1 MAAKRASAKPRLD
14 EITLLDPVDLVC
26 VNIRGQSDDQ
36 KLPEWTG
43 DSWANCIKTEVC
55 PEVDIQSN
63 TGRAVCSLPLGID
76 VIFGVASGS
85 AKSNHEINIPVAT
98 MLTGADGTKF
108 PVILTVWRC
117 GPAPETNATD
127 MLFEKQDSYDG
138 VLLTLPQYWIV
149 PDKDFVPRKHH
160 TTLFKGQPWDRF
172 FNRFGAV
179 LSSEVYFCT
188 KQNRV
193 LKDPEVMLLVKFK
206 DKASAKKCAH
216 TFQNRY
222 VNQFKSTFLP
232 GCRAV
237 NSDLFKQ
244 RCDGGGGFPVDGYVA
259 GMPFE
264 HPHSMLD
271 YLFEVMKLFGSENN
285 LTGQAIEVVS
295 AIIRLHSIAMET
307 LVDSED
313 WKVKLPQ
320 EGQGR
325 PQVTI
330 NKQGNGTDIDPS
342 QCIERLEQHW
352 PESPVWKPP
361 VVKAAPPPPPP
372 GGGQQGTPMHNSQG
386 QMMGNQM
393 MGNQMGGNMMGN
405 QMMGNN
411 MMGNQMGGN
420 MMWNNQMGMRPNG
433 GLAKNHSL
441 NNYIVDGISSIF
453 RYPHGVIF

>member
-1 MAAKRASAKPRLD
+1 MASKRASTKRAD
-14 EITLLDPVDLVC
+14 EITLLDPVDLLC
-26 VNIRGQSDDQ
+26 VNIRSQDDMQS
-36 KLPEWTG
+36 LPEWTG
-43 DSWANCIKTEVC
+43 DSWAECVRGEVC
-55 PEVDIQSN
+55 SDATIQPG

-76 VIFGVASGS
+76 VMFGVAAGT
-85 AKSNHEINIPVAT
+85 AKTSHEMNIPVAT
-98 MLTGADGTKF
+98 MLTGADGSKF

-117 GPAPETNATD
+117 GSAPETNATG
-127 MLFEKQDSYDG
+127 MLFDQQDSYDG

-172 FNRFGAV
+172 FNRFGSV

-188 KQNRV
+188 KQKRV

-206 DKASAKKCAH
+206 DKASAKKCADA
-216 TFQNRY
+216 FQNRY
-222 VNQFKSTFLP
+222 VNQFKQMFLP

-237 NSDLFKQ
+237 NSDLFKS

-271 YLFEVMKLFGSENN
+271 YLFEVMKQFGDEKQLS
-285 LTGQAIEVVS
+285 GQCLEVVS
-295 AIIRLHSIAMET
+295 CIIRLHSTAMET
-307 LVDSED
+307 LTDAEE
-313 WKVKLPQ
+313 WKVKLPA

-330 NKQGNGTDIDPS
+330 NKGGAGTDMDPS

-361 VVKAAPPPPPP
+361 VVNKPPPAPPPGGQGGPPPPP
-372 GGGQQGTPMHNSQG
+372 GGQMMGGPG
-386 QMMGNQM
+386 QMMGGNQM
-393 MGNQMGGNMMGN
+393 MGNQMGG
-405 QMMGNN
+405 QMMG
-411 MMGNQMGGN
+411 
-420 MMWNNQMGMRPNG
+420 
-433 GLAKNHSL
+433 
-441 NNYIVDGISSIF
+441 
-453 RYPHGVIF
+453 